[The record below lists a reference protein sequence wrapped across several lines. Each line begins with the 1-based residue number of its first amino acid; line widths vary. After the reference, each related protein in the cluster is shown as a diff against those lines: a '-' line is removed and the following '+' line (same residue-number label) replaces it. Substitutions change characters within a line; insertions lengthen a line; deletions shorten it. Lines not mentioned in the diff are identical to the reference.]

1 MGPSSAGPHKAES
14 PSESQTWAPG
24 SSGSSP
30 VHWERQIGVREIS
43 AQFDT
48 CEDGRT
54 GSDGCPEAEMGVRGV
69 FEEEMTP
76 DVSPRGGLL
85 RSRS

>member
-1 MGPSSAGPHKAES
+1 MG
-14 PSESQTWAPG
+14 T
-24 SSGSSP
+24 
-30 VHWERQIGVREIS
+30 REIS

-54 GSDGCPEAEMGVRGV
+54 GSDGCPEAEIGVRGA